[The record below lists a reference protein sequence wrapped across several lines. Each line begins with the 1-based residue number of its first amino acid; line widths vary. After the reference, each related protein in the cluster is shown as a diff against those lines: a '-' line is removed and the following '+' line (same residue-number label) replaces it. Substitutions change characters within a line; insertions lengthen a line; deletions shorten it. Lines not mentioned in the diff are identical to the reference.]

1 METWKDIA
9 VFVIEVVAW
18 LIAIIVTIAAFGF
31 FMETK
36 AEYDAI
42 PIKTGTPTESLD
54 SMYRLYKD
62 SLEKG
67 EKK

>member
-1 METWKDIA
+1 MSWKDIA

-31 FMETK
+31 FVETK

-42 PIKTGTPTESLD
+42 PIKTVTPTESSD
-54 SMYRLYKD
+54 FMYQLYKD

-67 EKK
+67 DKK

>member
-1 METWKDIA
+1 MSWKDIA
-9 VFVIEVVAW
+9 TFVIEVVAW

-36 AEYDAI
+36 SEYDAI
-42 PIKTGTPTESLD
+42 PIKTTTPVESSD
-54 SMYRLYKD
+54 FMYDLYTR

-67 EKK
+67 DKK